1 MPGRPGIPYLFRH
14 GFERCAVVARDHQPV
29 AQRCQPQGVAAPD
42 ARPGARHQRPCAARR
57 HCAAFHP
64 AALRF
69 GRAVLR
75 THRGAGG
82 CLGLIPAFPVP
93 GLGRVLP
100 APGLVSEVPVSGRRP
115 ALCRGPGR
123 FAVPFTLLH
132 VFHAYGSLA
141 SSSCILRGSPS
152 QCLQH
157 FMSTE
162 YIRAMQ

>member
-29 AQRCQPQGVAAPD
+29 AQRCQPQGVAASD

-57 HCAAFHP
+57 HCAAFQTASVP
-64 AALRF
+64 PARAALHLC
-69 GRAVLR
+69 GL
-75 THRGAGG
+75 AGS
-82 CLGLIPAFPVP
+82 CHGLIPAFPVP

-100 APGLVSEVPVSGRRP
+100 APGLISEVPVSGRRP